1 MCGISSPPSAGFPLG
16 SLIARQDL
24 DDQML
29 IDNIAQILLPFCKLR
44 AGLVQRPNPVLLS
57 ASGRDPIER
66 QWEGDQAA
74 RV

>member
-1 MCGISSPPSAGFPLG
+1 
-16 SLIARQDL
+16 
-24 DDQML
+24 ML

-66 QWEGDQAA
+66 RWEGDQAA
-74 RV
+74 RVWKTKLTAWKLLQPGTFAESRVV